1 MVIFVD
7 AAWAN
12 MSQARSSKAYL
23 SNQVPESATISHDV
37 DEEVSVKASKNHDCI
52 LVDSHSVLERS
63 LSNSHLTKAY
73 LPVSL
78 ILLVKIS

>member
-23 SNQVPESATISHDV
+23 SNQVPESAIISHDV

-52 LVDSHSVLERS
+52 LVDSH
-63 LSNSHLTKAY
+63 
-73 LPVSL
+73 
-78 ILLVKIS
+78 